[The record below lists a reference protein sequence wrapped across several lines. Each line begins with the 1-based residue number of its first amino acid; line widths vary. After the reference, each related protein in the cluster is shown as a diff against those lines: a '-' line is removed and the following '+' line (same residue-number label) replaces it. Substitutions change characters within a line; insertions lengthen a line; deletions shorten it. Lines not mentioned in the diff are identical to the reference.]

1 MKLVFPT
8 WHASCAYRTKGTLDI
23 QIDDHRRGV
32 ARPPALA
39 GVPVDVRILDGL
51 GGWVARVDEVDAHA
65 HVLVEHAGTV
75 VPVGV
80 RRVVLHRA
88 RDQIGQSEPTQ
99 LSERLAF
106 R

>member
-23 QIDDHRRGV
+23 QIDDHRRVV
-32 ARPPALA
+32 ARSLALA

-88 RDQIGQSEPTQ
+88 RDDVGQTQ
-99 LSERLAF
+99 RAKLGERL
-106 R
+106 